1 LTAINLRIS
10 IELKIVN
17 AYTGGA
23 MTAAART
30 RPRAD
35 PVPDLSAFGIGRDE
49 VRVGHVRLMPSER
62 QLFLNET
69 RAHVSAREFDVLLAR
84 VVCAGHVVSRE
95 RIYEHVWGRPMPHA
109 RDRVVDTHL
118 RRIRLRLAQ
127 ISPGWTYIHTHF
139 SHGYRFDPERAKRR
153 RALRPP

>member
-1 LTAINLRIS
+1 
-10 IELKIVN
+10 
-17 AYTGGA
+17 

-69 RAHVSAREFDVLLAR
+69 RAHLSAREFDVLLAR

-139 SHGYRFDPERAKRR
+139 SHGYRFDPEPAKRR